1 MLCKNMTFDC
11 IQRYFMF
18 CHILCYYPAFRR
30 ATNCL
35 QPFVFPISVSISI
48 LQYYVVSV
56 SLGFCAFVNKR
67 VSGILR
73 RIKVQNSH
81 LVHAFDKY
89 TRSVGNTHLVCGRP
103 DAGAR
108 TKLEHTFSTAF
119 CSHSSSPETWECVS
133 IILRALLGCFKL
145 DKPAKL

>member
-1 MLCKNMTFDC
+1 MTNLVLAMLCKNMTFDC

-18 CHILCYYPAFRR
+18 CHILCYYPASRR
-30 ATNCL
+30 ATNWL
-35 QPFVFPISVSISI
+35 QPFVFPIPVPISI

-89 TRSVGNTHLVCGRP
+89 TRSVGNTHLVCLAVQYSLLLRQLFFFQGE
-103 DAGAR
+103 
-108 TKLEHTFSTAF
+108 KF
-119 CSHSSSPETWECVS
+119 
-133 IILRALLGCFKL
+133 IIHNLFPGTQTRR
-145 DKPAKL
+145 